1 MLCGGPSG
9 GLLPPAKFDTP
20 LLGGSLDPGG
30 AALGAGGVVAID
42 DTMSIAAVVH
52 HLAAYNAAESCG
64 KCTPCR
70 EGTPRMR
77 DLLASLRDGTAP
89 ADAIELLDALD
100 EAMASASL
108 CGLGQM
114 APLPYRSA
122 RTHFLAELTGSG

>member
-1 MLCGGPSG
+1 MPESR
-9 GLLPPAKFDTP
+9 FETP
-20 LLGGSLDPGG
+20 LLGGSLDAGG
-30 AALGAGGVVAID
+30 AALGAGGIVAID
-42 DTMSIAAVVH
+42 DSMPIAEVVH

-70 EGTPRMR
+70 EGAPRMR
-77 DLLASLRDGTAP
+77 DLIGQLQAGTAP
-89 ADAIELLDALD
+89 RDATELLDALD

-122 RTHFLAELTGSG
+122 RVHFVDELTRKSENG